1 MATVPTARG
10 PVGALAEDGS
20 VWIGDHRDVAV
31 FRIDPRTAHAT
42 RIDADPD
49 HMADRGG
56 PLVPGIGGPWYGPF
70 TAEDG
75 VRHWTHIDARTN
87 APSTPAG
94 LQQGLARIGLSG
106 ATGIAETSDGVWGAA
121 SNLGRIDV
129 VELDRMTA
137 RAAAHGGRRTGHA
150 RPGARLLVAAFGALW
165 DTADGETVLVK
176 IDPNR
181 GTVLGSVALP
191 VAPVWITVGPKALYV
206 AGADASVARVDP
218 TSGCVTAVQF
228 LGGAATDP
236 ITGDGDFIN
245 TAAGA
250 TALYAAFDRGPTRC
264 STPRP
269 SRSGPPSG
277 STARTTGETWPPP
290 GHGLVPDV
298 RE

>member
-1 MATVPTARG
+1 M
-10 PVGALAEDGS
+10 
-20 VWIGDHRDVAV
+20 
-31 FRIDPRTAHAT
+31 
-42 RIDADPD
+42 
-49 HMADRGG
+49 
-56 PLVPGIGGPWYGPF
+56 PGIGGPWYGPF

-75 VRHWTHIDARTN
+75 VRHWTHIDATTN
-87 APSTPAG
+87 APSTPPG

-129 VELDRMTA
+129 VELDR
-137 RAAAHGGRRTGHA
+137 HDGHELRRMAVAGPAT
-150 RPGARLLVAAFGALW
+150 PGQAPRLLVAAFGALW

-245 TAAGA
+245 TAASA
-250 TALYAAFDRGPTRC
+250 TALYAAFDRGALAVLDPT
-264 STPRP
+264 TLAV
-269 SRSGPPSG
+269 RSSFRIDSQDYQGRRG
-277 STARTTGETWPPP
+277 RHRR
-290 GHGLVPDV
+290 HGLVPDV

>member
-1 MATVPTARG
+1 
-10 PVGALAEDGS
+10 
-20 VWIGDHRDVAV
+20 
-31 FRIDPRTAHAT
+31 
-42 RIDADPD
+42 
-49 HMADRGG
+49 
-56 PLVPGIGGPWYGPF
+56 
-70 TAEDG
+70 
-75 VRHWTHIDARTN
+75 
-87 APSTPAG
+87 
-94 LQQGLARIGLSG
+94 
-106 ATGIAETSDGVWGAA
+106 
-121 SNLGRIDV
+121 
-129 VELDRMTA
+129 MTA
-137 RAAAHGGRRTGHA
+137 TSCGAWRSPD
-150 RPGARLLVAAFGALW
+150 RPRPAQAPRLLVAAFGALW

-250 TALYAAFDRGPTRC
+250 TALYAAFNEGRPRGPRPHD
-264 STPRP
+264 PR
-269 SRSGPPSG
+269 GPVLL
-277 STARTTGETWPPP
+277 P
-290 GHGLVPDV
+290 GRQPGLPGKRGRHRRHGLVPDV